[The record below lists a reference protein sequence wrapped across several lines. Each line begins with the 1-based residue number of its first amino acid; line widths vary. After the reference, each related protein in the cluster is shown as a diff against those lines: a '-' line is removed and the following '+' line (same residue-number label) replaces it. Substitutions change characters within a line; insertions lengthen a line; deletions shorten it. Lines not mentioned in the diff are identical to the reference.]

1 MSPLIQRLPSRGWA
15 LVLFVVLLRLA
26 LADAFG
32 HGHGPTRAVLLLDE
46 PTAALDPRSKQYVLA
61 RIRRLAKSRT
71 TVIVKH
77 DAAAVKV
84 AERVVRMEGGR
95 VASS

>member
-26 LADAFG
+26 LADAF
-32 HGHGPTRAVLLLDE
+32 GHGPTRAVLLLDE